1 MFLVDIIY
9 IINITILL
17 FINVPTFIVL
27 NEMKNDNINK

>member
-17 FINVPTFIVL
+17 FINVSTYIVL